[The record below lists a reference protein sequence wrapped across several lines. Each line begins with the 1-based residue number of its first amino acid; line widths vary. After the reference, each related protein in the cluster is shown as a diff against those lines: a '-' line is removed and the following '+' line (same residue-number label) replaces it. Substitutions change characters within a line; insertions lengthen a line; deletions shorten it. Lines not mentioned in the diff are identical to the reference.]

1 MSADN
6 SRAFA
11 AIHASNEF
19 LLALDAHR
27 GDYIRS
33 LAAKIKDI
41 ESLWGAISGAEA
53 GRDALGEVERLAH
66 SLAGTA
72 GTFGLVELSFKGRVL
87 ELLVQDFMQ
96 ERPDDAMSPRHDA
109 RVRAA
114 IASIR
119 KSVRR
124 ERSSLHRRP

>member
-11 AIHASNEF
+11 AHHATNEF

-27 GDYIRS
+27 RSYIRS
-33 LAAKIKDI
+33 LPAKMKEI
-41 ESLWGAISGAEA
+41 ESLWGAIARGEV
-53 GRDALGEVERLAH
+53 GRDVLREVELRAH

-72 GTFGLVELSFKGRVL
+72 GTFGLAELSYKGRVL
-87 ELLVQDFMQ
+87 ELLVQDFLQ
-96 ERPDDAMSPRHDA
+96 EETGDEAGHNA
-109 RVRAA
+109 RVRAV

-119 KSVRR
+119 KSLRR
-124 ERSSLHRRP
+124 ERSSLGRRP